1 MLRRWTGW
9 VLTAAAVAAGPAPAL
24 SSNDPS
30 NPYGQDGPPSIMA
43 VQPPRAGIWP
53 IAGGDGDYTNCLELT
68 ASSEAMAVHSGRV
81 LVLEQPYPAS
91 RANRDLRFNADTS
104 SGADES
110 LRRAIEHGKGVGG
123 QAMLPSLSEGK
134 LMPEGSAQPEH
145 VRAACGIPGGMTLL
159 LPTNGIVLSSPAD
172 FP

>member
-1 MLRRWTGW
+1 HPMSRRMTGW
-9 VLTAAAVAAGPAPAL
+9 VLTAAAIAAGPAPAL

-30 NPYGQDGPPSIMA
+30 NPYGQDGPPSIMPA
-43 VQPPRAGIWP
+43 AAQPSRAGIGP

-110 LRRAIEHGKGVGG
+110 LRRAIEHGKGAGAG
-123 QAMLPSLSEGK
+123 QVLLPSLSEGK
-134 LMPEGSAQPEH
+134 LMPEGTRQPEH
-145 VRAACGIPGGMTLL
+145 V
-159 LPTNGIVLSSPAD
+159 
-172 FP
+172 